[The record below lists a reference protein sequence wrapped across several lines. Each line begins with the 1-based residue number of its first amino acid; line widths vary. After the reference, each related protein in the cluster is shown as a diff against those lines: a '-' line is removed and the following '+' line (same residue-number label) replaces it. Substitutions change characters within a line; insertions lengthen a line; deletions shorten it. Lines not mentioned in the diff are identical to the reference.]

1 MTRTLASLVVWMC
14 AAWLLLLPA
23 GALYYL
29 VNIDSLGALAS
40 RNLEL
45 PIQWFT
51 VGRGQWYALWG
62 ATVVYLSL
70 GYAGVWYLRKA
81 FRSFASGDW
90 FDAQNSRYLRRFA
103 ALLVLQGIAKPLH
116 FGLASVILSMKHP
129 PGERMLSISL
139 GSNEAILIVAGLVF
153 WVLADLLVEG
163 TKADAENRQF
173 V

>member
-1 MTRTLASLVVWMC
+1 MTRILASLVSWV
-14 AAWLLLLPA
+14 ATVWLLLLPA

-29 VNIDSLGALAS
+29 VNIDSLAALAS
-40 RNLEL
+40 SNLAL

-51 VGRGQWYALWG
+51 VDRGQWYALWG
-62 ATVVYLSL
+62 VTVLYLSL

-81 FRSFASGDW
+81 FRSFARGNW
-90 FDAQNSRYLRRFA
+90 FDAQNSLYLRRFA
-103 ALLVLQGIAKPLH
+103 TLLILQGVAKPVH
-116 FGLASVILSMKHP
+116 FGLVSVLLSMNHA

-139 GSNEAILIVAGLVF
+139 GSNEAILIIAGLVF

-163 TKADAENRQF
+163 TRADAENRQF